1 MSTTSSRLENLS
13 PAKRALLVAA
23 LRKDALK
30 QSAGKKIPRCAK
42 KGPVVLSFAQQR
54 LWFIDQLD
62 PGNPAYN
69 CPAAVSLRGPLD
81 LEALQQSFNHLV
93 ARHESL
99 RTTFVALD
107 GLPQQIVSA
116 PTALHIPL
124 LDLQG
129 QAPEQQQ
136 EEVRRIALAEA
147 QTRFDLQAGPL
158 LRVSLLRLGR
168 QEHVL
173 LLTIHHIISDAW
185 SIGVLV
191 REVAQLY
198 ESMREGREVRLAELP
213 IQYGDFAV
221 WQREWMQGAEL
232 ERQLSYWR
240 EQLAGLRGVLE
251 LPQAKARPVQASHQG
266 ATVTLQLDAELTREL
281 RELSRQQGVTLYM
294 MLLAAFKLLLYRYSG
309 EREVV
314 VGTGIANRNRVE
326 TEELIGFFVNML
338 VLRTELEGE
347 WSFRELV
354 QRVKEVCIG
363 AYAHQDVPF
372 EKLVEELQPD
382 RSLSHTPLFK
392 VVFVLQ
398 NAPVTLYFPGL
409 TIKPIRMDFGL
420 THWDLTFSIEE
431 TEDELEGILE
441 YNTSL
446 FDAPFIAQL
455 LKSYETILKE
465 IVRQPGLPLL
475 DAPLVPDTQI
485 SYQRNFLDLS
495 TQYSIDQ
502 FEF

>member
-1 MSTTSSRLENLS
+1 
-13 PAKRALLVAA
+13 
-23 LRKDALK
+23 
-30 QSAGKKIPRCAK
+30 
-42 KGPVVLSFAQQR
+42 
-54 LWFIDQLD
+54 
-62 PGNPAYN
+62 
-69 CPAAVSLRGPLD
+69 
-81 LEALQQSFNHLV
+81 
-93 ARHESL
+93 
-99 RTTFVALD
+99 
-107 GLPQQIVSA
+107 
-116 PTALHIPL
+116 
-124 LDLQG
+124 
-129 QAPEQQQ
+129 
-136 EEVRRIALAEA
+136 
-147 QTRFDLQAGPL
+147 
-158 LRVSLLRLGR
+158 
-168 QEHVL
+168 
-173 LLTIHHIISDAW
+173 
-185 SIGVLV
+185 
-191 REVAQLY
+191 
-198 ESMREGREVRLAELP
+198 
-213 IQYGDFAV
+213 
-221 WQREWMQGAEL
+221 
-232 ERQLSYWR
+232 
-240 EQLAGLRGVLE
+240 
-251 LPQAKARPVQASHQG
+251 
-266 ATVTLQLDAELTREL
+266 
-281 RELSRQQGVTLYM
+281 
-294 MLLAAFKLLLYRYSG
+294 
-309 EREVV
+309 
-314 VGTGIANRNRVE
+314 VE